1 MKGLFTPLL
10 MLVATVSFC
19 VAMYRV
25 FSRDYQY
32 LQFIKMGDQLLEEE
46 LPFQAARAYGSA
58 VVLRPDKPLGYLKR
72 AEAHQ
77 VQGDLAHALEDLLAA
92 SELSPDVVTVSRRLA
107 DTYFAREDFDEA
119 ARYYSQVS
127 TLDPDSSLDRYR
139 LGMSCYRAGREAEA
153 IEALTAAI
161 ALQKDFAQAYYLR
174 AAIYRSLD
182 QLDEAETDL
191 LQALALRPEIEEAR
205 SALIDLYL
213 QRKQT
218 RKALKYVE
226 EEIDKEPQDP
236 MPYLHLADVHRTA
249 GRHDE
254 AIEAVNLALEQDPN
268 LPEAYMQLGELW
280 LEEGMR
286 RGDHIAFDKAITA
299 LDSAAKMNPDSGR
312 AALALG
318 RACLAVGDEERAFSE
333 LGRAA
338 EATPIQAEAHRLL
351 GDLYQARGDYA
362 EAITAYHIYL
372 KLKGEIPAVL
382 EQLGDAY
389 LASGNIETA
398 IATYL
403 QLIELEPR
411 RATPYIKAAG
421 TLIQAGES
429 RAAERICRRGL
440 SSNPQNEALQSIL
453 AQLVDSVP
461 NPGAAGTNPYGDR

>member
-1 MKGLFTPLL
+1 MKGLITPIL
-10 MLVATVSFC
+10 MLAATVTFC

-32 LQFIKMGDQLLEEE
+32 LQFIKMGDQLLQEE

-92 SELSPDVVTVSRRLA
+92 LDLSPDVVTVSRRLA
-107 DTYFAREDFDEA
+107 DTYFARENFDEA
-119 ARYYSQVS
+119 ARYYSKVT
-127 TLDPDSSLDRYR
+127 TLDPDSPTDRYQ
-139 LGMSCYRAGREAEA
+139 LGMSRYRAGRET
-153 IEALTAAI
+153 EALEALASAI
-161 ALQKDFAQAYYLR
+161 AMQEDFAQAYYLR
-174 AAIYRSLD
+174 AAIYRSLG
-182 QLDEAETDL
+182 QMDEAEKDL
-191 LQALALRPEIEEAR
+191 LQALSLRPEVVEAR

-213 QRKQT
+213 YQKQT

-226 EEIDKEPQDP
+226 EEIDKEPQEP
-236 MPYLHLADVHRTA
+236 MPYLHLADVHRAA

-254 AIEAVNLALEQDPN
+254 AIEAVNLALEQDPD
-268 LPEAYMQLGELW
+268 LPEAYIRLGELW

-299 LDSAAKMNPDSGR
+299 LDSAAKMDPGSGR

-318 RACLAVGDEERAFSE
+318 RACLAVNEEERAFSE
-333 LGRAA
+333 LERAA
-338 EATPIQAEAHRLL
+338 VATPIQAEANRLL
-351 GDLYQARGDYA
+351 GDLYQARGDYT

-372 KLKGEIPAVL
+372 KLKGEVPAVL

-389 LASGNIETA
+389 FKSDNIETA

-411 RATPYIKAAG
+411 RATPYIKAAR

-440 SSNPQNEALQSIL
+440 SLNPQNEALQIIL
-453 AQLVDSVP
+453 AQLTDSTITQEEV
-461 NPGAAGTNPYGDR
+461 AGNHA